1 MFTLYFYFIA
11 LIYANDRFF
20 PHVDYY
26 FILNIVASLPYSF
39 YY

>member
-11 LIYANDRFF
+11 LIYANDCFF

-26 FILNIVASLPYSF
+26 TLDIVAVLPYSF